1 MVHRVT
7 SASIDHRRKA
17 TTQLLH
23 QALARRA
30 WVSDSTLLDMLDLS
44 LILEDLPATIATDH
58 LAFIWHC
65 SQSTVSRR
73 LSRLW
78 EAELIDYRPGRG
90 SYRIRRLGPA

>member
-1 MVHRVT
+1 MVHLVT

-44 LILEDLPATIATDH
+44 LILEDLPATIATDR
-58 LAFIWHC
+58 LAAHWSC

-78 EAELIDYRPGRG
+78 EAELIDYRNGHG
-90 SYRIRRLGPA
+90 SYHIRRIGPA

>member
-1 MVHRVT
+1 MVPRVT

-30 WVSDSTLLDMLDLS
+30 WVSDSTLLDMLDLA
-44 LILEDLPATIATDH
+44 LLLPDLPCAIATDH
-58 LAFIWHC
+58 LALQWSC
-65 SQSTVSRR
+65 GQSTVSRR

-78 EAELIDYRPGRG
+78 EADLIDYRAGRG
-90 SYRIRRLGPA
+90 KYRIRRLGPS